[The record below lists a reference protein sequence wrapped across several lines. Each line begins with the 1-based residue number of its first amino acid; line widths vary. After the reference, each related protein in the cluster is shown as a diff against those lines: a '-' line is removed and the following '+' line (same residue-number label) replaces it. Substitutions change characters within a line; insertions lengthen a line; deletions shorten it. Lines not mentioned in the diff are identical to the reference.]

1 MDNRWNLQGKK
12 AVITGGTKGIGMAI
26 LQEFLH
32 LGAEVMV
39 VSRTKDDVEFLS
51 KKHENVD
58 GISADISE
66 IEARNEVCDYIQER
80 WDSLDILVNNV
91 GMNIRKP
98 TIDYTEKEYNEI
110 MDTNLHSAFDMCR
123 LCYPLLK
130 NSSQGNIVNI
140 ASTAGLTHVRSGSI
154 YGMTKAAIIQ
164 LTKNLAVEWAED
176 NIRVNAVAP
185 WYILTPLVESVLKDK
200 SYLSNVLERT
210 PLNKIGETEDVAGA
224 VAFLCMPAAAYIT
237 GQCLPVDGG
246 FTINGF

>member
-1 MDNRWNLQGKK
+1 
-12 AVITGGTKGIGMAI
+12 
-26 LQEFLH
+26 
-32 LGAEVMV
+32 
-39 VSRTKDDVEFLS
+39 
-51 KKHENVD
+51 
-58 GISADISE
+58 
-66 IEARNEVCDYIQER
+66 
-80 WDSLDILVNNV
+80 
-91 GMNIRKP
+91 
-98 TIDYTEKEYNEI
+98 
-110 MDTNLHSAFDMCR
+110 
-123 LCYPLLK
+123 
-130 NSSQGNIVNI
+130 
-140 ASTAGLTHVRSGSI
+140 
-154 YGMTKAAIIQ
+154 MTKAAIIQ

>member
-1 MDNRWNLQGKK
+1 
-12 AVITGGTKGIGMAI
+12 MAI